1 MKKNKFLLFAITCS
15 ALLAGCV
22 KEAAYDKKTDADDLA
37 AVYLQQ
43 AVTFPQ
49 DLTTFPFTDAARTF
63 TFNAG
68 FGAVGYSSKDIRVK
82 FEIDNAAFDSINLVR
97 QVAGLPLY
105 LKFPADAFSI
115 DVMETTIPSGRL
127 TSGTITVN
135 YFSKKFDPLL
145 NYLLP
150 ISIKEASGYNINP
163 KLKTVF
169 VAVSKL
175 QGKVVPTSLKATWD
189 VTASSEELVGEG
201 AVNGRARAAI
211 DGDINTFWHSNWAST
226 APPFPHW
233 LNIDMKQL
241 YFIDKI
247 ALHPRNNNSNGF
259 TRFKLEGSIDGTTW
273 ILFGDNLVFD
283 PANRSFQEYAVTPTE
298 LRYIRITALQA
309 ANPANTSTHLGEINV
324 YKY

>member
-259 TRFKLEGSIDGTTW
+259 TRFKLEGSKDGTTW